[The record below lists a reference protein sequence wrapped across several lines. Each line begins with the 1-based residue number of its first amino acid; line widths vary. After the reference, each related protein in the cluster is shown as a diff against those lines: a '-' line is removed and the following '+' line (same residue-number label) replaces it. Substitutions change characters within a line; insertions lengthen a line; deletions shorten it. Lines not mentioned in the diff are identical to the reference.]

1 MMRPPIKVL
10 SVFGTRPEAIK
21 IAPVLRAMN
30 KQSDRFNSIACTT
43 GQHRDML
50 YQVLE
55 SFEIPLHHDLNVM
68 LENQRL
74 SELTARI
81 ITKVEEVLTQVRPD
95 LLLVQGDTTTV
106 LAAALA
112 AFYNRIPAAHIEA
125 GLRTGDMHRPFPEEA
140 NRILTDRLS
149 SFCFAPT
156 ELNRSNLIREG
167 IPADRIHVTG
177 NTVVDALLLMAD
189 KVRRVSPELWSDHW
203 GTANE
208 AILDSSRP
216 LVLVTAH
223 RRESF
228 GDGLQAIC
236 EAIKDLAQGHPDWE
250 FVYPVH
256 LNPNVQN
263 PAVRVLSGVRN
274 IHLLKPLAYEPFVYL
289 MTRAR
294 LILSD
299 SGGIQ
304 EEACSLGKPVIVMRE
319 KTERQEAV
327 ESGTV
332 TLAGTD
338 KGRIEELVV
347 RFMEDSSLP
356 DQFNRRPN
364 PYGDGDSAR
373 RILDILWHE
382 FREL

>member
-1 MMRPPIKVL
+1 MRPPIKVL

-21 IAPVLRAMN
+21 IAPVLRAMR

-55 SFEIPLHHDLNVM
+55 SFEISVHHDLNVM
-68 LENQRL
+68 MENQRL
-74 SELTARI
+74 SELTARV

-95 LLLVQGDTTTV
+95 LLLVQGDTTTA

-112 AFYNRIPAAHIEA
+112 AFYNRIPAAHIES

-149 SFCFAPT
+149 SYCFAPT

-167 IPADRIHVTG
+167 IPPDRIYVTG

-189 KVRRVSPELWSDHW
+189 KVRTVGPERWSEHW

-208 AILDSSRP
+208 AILDSNRS

-228 GDGLQAIC
+228 GDGLQAIY
-236 EAIKDLAQGHPDWE
+236 EAIRDLAHGHPDWE

-294 LILSD
+294 LILTD

-382 FREL
+382 FRES